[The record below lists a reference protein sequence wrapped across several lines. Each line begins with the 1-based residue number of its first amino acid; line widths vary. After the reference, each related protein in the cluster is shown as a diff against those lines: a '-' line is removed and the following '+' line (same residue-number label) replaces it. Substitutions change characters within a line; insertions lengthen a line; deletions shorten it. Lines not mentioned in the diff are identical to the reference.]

1 MEAESAPLLNAWIG
15 PMTTFMGGVL
25 TAVAAGL
32 YRSAHARI
40 QDLSDRL
47 SGIATQQAADVAALR
62 RERAEGDELNIEVD
76 LMARYAARLVEAPN
90 LVDDVDTLDDLER
103 LHDRLGRHT
112 LGALEALRAGA
123 LG

>member
-15 PMTTFMGGVL
+15 PMTTFMGGAL

-47 SGIATQQAADVAALR
+47 SGISVQQAADVAALR
-62 RERAEGDELNIEVD
+62 RERAEGDAEVKATLSELRSQVATRSDVEGLAEQVKELREVI
-76 LMARYAARLVEAPN
+76 LN
-90 LVDDVDTLDDLER
+90 W
-103 LHDRLGRHT
+103 GR
-112 LGALEALRAGA
+112 ASQ
-123 LG
+123 